1 VQEMPGTDALIG
13 QTVSHY
19 RILEKLGD
27 GGMGV
32 VYKVR
37 DTRLDRFIALKFL
50 PEDVS
55 HDPQALE
62 RFRREAKAASALN
75 HPNICTIHDI
85 GEVNGKAFIAMEL
98 LEGSTLKHL
107 IAGRPFEMDTLF
119 RIAIDIADAL
129 DAAHAKGIVH
139 RDIKPANI
147 FVTERGHA
155 KILDF
160 GLAKVSSAKSSSSAG
175 DGVATVGVDTAQL
188 TSPGS
193 TLGTVAYM
201 SPEQVRG
208 KELDARTDLFSFGAV
223 LYEMAAGTHPFRG
236 DTTGLIFDA
245 ILNRLPTALP
255 LLHPDVPP
263 ELARIIY
270 KALEKDRDLRY
281 QVAAEMRADLRRL
294 KREADSGRN
303 AFINSTPA
311 VSDASIPR
319 ISGLTTAGSSPIAK
333 QVFSMA
339 APSVVDDAN
348 TSKVRESFRG
358 NILLRRAC
366 YVAAPVILVL
376 ICLVIWRSEPKFP
389 SVGNVVRLTNDGK
402 TKNPLNPAV
411 TDGVHLYFT
420 EGTPFTTGSKIAQVS
435 AIGGETTTLATT
447 LQNVWALSPVSPDRS
462 ELLVATTAKEG
473 LGLWVQP
480 LPAGT
485 PHRVGN
491 IRTLLANWSPD
502 GTRIVYADWEA
513 GAIMMAKKDGSE
525 PRKFA
530 KVGGIVYSIRFSP
543 DGQRIRFDLTDPRTG
558 SNSIWEMDSNGQ
570 GIHQFLPGWKES
582 NICCGNWSPD
592 GRYYYFQSGRWDAEH
607 IWVMSEDR
615 SIFGRSA
622 KKTARLTSGP
632 IRYSSPVPSGDGKRL
647 FVFGEEL
654 RVELLRYDV
663 QAQRFDPYFPGL
675 PAGPID
681 SSADR
686 KWLAYVSYPDM
697 TLWRSKADGSDKM
710 QLTFPPMRA
719 YGPRWS
725 PDGSQIVFSDI
736 QSDRPQQIC
745 LVPLSGGIPEVL
757 IRDDVNAQDPT
768 WTPDGKS
775 IVFAKYNQADL
786 GEIYSM
792 ELKTRKVSSI
802 PGSKGLY
809 SPRVS
814 PNGRYISAL
823 TINQEKLM
831 LFDANT
837 NHWAILAEGDQ
848 VGYNEWSHDGKYIY
862 MRESS
867 GGAGE
872 LVRVKTKSNELEHL
886 LNLKD
891 FPQLAGP
898 FALWIGLSP
907 DDAPL
912 LIRDR
917 SLQEIY
923 ALELQFP

>member
-1 VQEMPGTDALIG
+1 MPGTDALIG
-13 QTVSHY
+13 RTISHY

-32 VYKVR
+32 VYKVQ
-37 DTRLDRFIALKFL
+37 DIRLDRFIALKFL
-50 PEDVS
+50 PEDVA

-85 GEVNGKAFIAMEL
+85 GEENGKAFIAMEL
-98 LEGSTLKHL
+98 LEGVTLKHR
-107 IAGRPFEMDTLF
+107 IPVRPFEMDTLF
-119 RIAIDIADAL
+119 ALAIDIADAL
-129 DAAHAKGIVH
+129 DAAHTKGIVH

-160 GLAKVSSAKSSSSAG
+160 GLAKVSSEKSTSSAA
-175 DGVATVGVDTAQL
+175 DGLATVGVDTAQL

-223 LYEMAAGTHPFRG
+223 LYEMAAGTLPFRG

-245 ILNRLPTALP
+245 ILNRPPTVLPRLN
-255 LLHPDVPP
+255 PDVPP
-263 ELARIIY
+263 ELERIIY

-281 QVAAEMRADLRRL
+281 QVAAEMRADLKRL
-294 KREADSGRN
+294 KRETESGRS
-303 AFINSTPA
+303 AVINSTPA
-311 VSDASIPR
+311 LSDASIPGL
-319 ISGLTTAGSSPIAK
+319 SGQPASSSSPIAK
-333 QVFSMA
+333 QVSSA
-339 APSVVDDAN
+339 PVPPSVVDVNPSAA
-348 TSKVRESFRG
+348 RESFRG
-358 NILLRRAC
+358 NILLRRLR
-366 YVAAPVILVL
+366 YVAAPVVLVL
-376 ICLVIWRSEPKFP
+376 IGLVIWRSEPKFP
-389 SVGNVVRLTNDGK
+389 TLGNVVRITNDGK
-402 TKNPLNPAV
+402 VKNPLNPAV
-411 TDGVHLYFT
+411 TDGVRLYFT
-420 EGTPFTTGSKIAQVS
+420 EGNPFTTGSKIVQVS
-435 AIGGETTTLATT
+435 AVGGETTSLTTT
-447 LQNVWALSPVSPDRS
+447 LQDVLALSPVSPDRS
-462 ELLVATTAKEG
+462 ELLVARSTKEG
-473 LGLWVQP
+473 LELWVQP

-502 GTRIVYADWEA
+502 GTHVVYADWGVDA
-513 GAIMMAKKDGSE
+513 MMMAKKDGSE
-525 PRKFA
+525 PHQFA
-530 KVGGIVYSIRFSP
+530 KVGGILYSIRFSP
-543 DGQRIRFDLTDPRTG
+543 DGQQIRFDLTDPKTG

-570 GIHQFLPGWKES
+570 GIHQFLPNWKES

-592 GRYYYFQSGRWDAEH
+592 GRYYYFQSGRGDVQH
-607 IWVMSEDR
+607 IWVMPEGR
-615 SIFGRSA
+615 SIFSRSA
-622 KKTARLTSGP
+622 KKPARLTSGP

-663 QAQRFDPYFPGL
+663 QAQRFDPYLPGL
-675 PAGPID
+675 RAGPID
-681 SSADR
+681 YSSDR

-710 QLTFPPMRA
+710 QLTFPPVRA

-736 QSDRPQQIC
+736 QFDRPQQIC

-757 IRDDVNAQDPT
+757 IQDDMNVQDPT
-768 WTPDGKS
+768 WTLDGKA
-775 IVFAKYNQADL
+775 IVFAKFNSADF

-792 ELKTRKVSSI
+792 DLKTRKVSSI
-802 PGSKGLY
+802 PGSNGLY

-814 PNGRYISAL
+814 PNGRYICAL

-831 LFDANT
+831 LFDTNT
-837 NHWAILAEGDQ
+837 KHWSILVEGDG

-862 MRESS
+862 MREKS
-867 GGAGE
+867 GGTGE
-872 LVRVKTKSNELEHL
+872 LVRVRTKDNELEHL
-886 LNLKD
+886 LNLKE
-891 FPQLAGP
+891 FPQLPGP
-898 FALWIGLSP
+898 LGLWIGLSP

-912 LIRDR
+912 LMRDR